1 MTKPP
6 ELIEFEK
13 KICKITKES
22 VKDVNSST
30 RNKDTVLAR
39 WMIWYLAN
47 DILKIS
53 LADIGRMYNR
63 DHTSVMRGIN
73 KLKKSTDQKCKVILD
88 EFFAVK
94 E

>member
-1 MTKPP
+1 MIKPP
-6 ELIEFEK
+6 KLIEFEK
-13 KICKITKES
+13 RICKITKEN
-22 VKDVNSST
+22 VNDVNSPT

-39 WMIWYLAN
+39 WMVWYLAN

-53 LADIGRMYNR
+53 LADIGRIYNR

-73 KLKKSTDQKCKVILD
+73 KLKKSTDPKAKAILD
-88 EFFAVK
+88 EFFVVK